1 MYLLLK
7 GSRSSPDAAT
17 SLIGLF
23 CSFAMKPIMEKM
35 ANPEKKLVPE
45 LMAQTI
51 NDCLFQSVFKLR
63 KFISNNQ
70 SKLKSPAHR

>member
-1 MYLLLK
+1 LL
-7 GSRSSPDAAT
+7 SRIEKFNGLHTPEAAT

-23 CSFAMKPIMEKM
+23 CSLAMKPITEKM

-51 NDCLFQSVFKLR
+51 SDCLIKTNVTARL
-63 KFISNNQ
+63 
-70 SKLKSPAHR
+70 